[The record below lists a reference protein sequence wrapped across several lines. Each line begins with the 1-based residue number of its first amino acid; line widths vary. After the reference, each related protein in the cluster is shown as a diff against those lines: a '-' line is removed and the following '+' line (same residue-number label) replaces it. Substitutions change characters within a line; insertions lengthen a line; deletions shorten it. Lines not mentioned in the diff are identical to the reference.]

1 MSKVQWI
8 KVSTDIL
15 HNRKIMALRYE
26 KNGNQII
33 LLWIYLLVLAGQ
45 TNDSGNIYFTP
56 TIPYDQ
62 EKLSKELNIQKPII
76 ASGLDYFQKNEM
88 VKILENGWIRIE
100 NWEEYQNF
108 EQLER
113 IREGN
118 KLRQKRYYQTH
129 RTNTVLTPNLTPPTP
144 LDNATDKNRIDV
156 DVEKNRKELDLD
168 KTLINKQ
175 IINDTKFIEELNNE
189 NPNEILYDKHTDL
202 LLKHNFITST
212 DANLHHHQIQQ
223 FFSKLDDKTIERL
236 LKSFTEKRVNGR
248 YILKFIGIQF

>member
-1 MSKVQWI
+1 
-8 KVSTDIL
+8 
-15 HNRKIMALRYE
+15 
-26 KNGNQII
+26 
-33 LLWIYLLVLAGQ
+33 
-45 TNDSGNIYFTP
+45 
-56 TIPYDQ
+56 
-62 EKLSKELNIQKPII
+62 
-76 ASGLDYFQKNEM
+76 M

-113 IREGN
+113 IRESN

-129 RTNTVLTPNLTPPTP
+129 RTNAVLTPNLTPPTP
-144 LDNATDKNRIDV
+144 LDNDTDKNRI

-175 IINDTKFIEELNNE
+175 IINDTNFIEELNKE
-189 NPNEILYDKHTDL
+189 TDSGYLYDKHTDIL
-202 LLKHNFITST
+202 LRHNFITST
-212 DANLHHHQIQQ
+212 DATMYHQQIKD
-223 FFSKLDDKTIERL
+223 FFSKVDDKTFDRL